1 MATQEPHLLTAIIT
15 VASRDLPQGE
25 DVLRTCSSYMHQLI
39 SEIIAGKKCD
49 VEAVEAL
56 LLLSE
61 WEPQDSLSE
70 GKEIGCGEEDRAAW
84 MHVGL
89 ALRIGYFLGLDRTAI
104 KHDDEDK
111 AAHFNRRRVTWAGEI
126 FMTFCFLLLTRGSL
140 LYLRQTTFCP
150 NWSRFLV
157 PRSCRPRRNRSTRPT
172 I

>member
-1 MATQEPHLLTAIIT
+1 LLTNKRFKQFYHSYLPIAPRKCFESDALQFMATQEPHLLTAIIT

-25 DVLRTCSSYMHQLI
+25 DVLRICSSYMHQLV

-126 FMTFCFLLLTRGSL
+126 N
-140 LYLRQTTFCP
+140 P
-150 NWSRFLV
+150 RFV
-157 PRSCRPRRNRSTRPT
+157 VHD
-172 I
+172 